1 MHVVLA
7 PEHPPNYHPEFT
19 QKLQQR
25 SIQHSAF
32 FSRED
37 FRVGVKPYSA
47 LSSKRR
53 ATSVS
58 LKAAERQACM
68 QLNASCRGQLVHIS
82 SDKHLPLTEIS
93 IPEGRKN
100 TILRPR
106 SDISSGFSSYDVLR
120 GKSRILPSGETE
132 PVSKDT
138 TTYHELSTAMWRA
151 KQRRRADLSVGGV
164 DERWKE
170 RMMMATI
177 FFSIAAFVLQAYTTR
192 REAIQ
197 ASLEKASEARHRHYN
212 DSYILNARQP
222 KPSLSAEDSALA
234 AEGPHNPKPSS

>member
-1 MHVVLA
+1 MHAAKRLLQRTTRTHFIRQA
-7 PEHPPNYHPEFT
+7 STSANPYPFPPNSNPTPHQIFHLPKSASLKDVKTRYYDLVRIYHPDSPVSRAVLPATAQARF
-19 QKLQQR
+19 QA
-25 SIQHSAF
+25 ISA
-32 FSRED
+32 
-37 FRVGVKPYSA
+37 A
-47 LSSKRR
+47 
-53 ATSVS
+53 
-58 LKAAERQACM
+58 
-68 QLNASCRGQLVHIS
+68 
-82 SDKHLPLTEIS
+82 
-93 IPEGRKN
+93 
-100 TILRPR
+100 
-106 SDISSGFSSYDVLR
+106 YDVLR